1 MMHLPPSEVRRMS
14 LPQFLLVADAYAEAH
29 KPPGKRR
36 PDPIPSSVIAALKA
50 RQAQG

>member
-1 MMHLPPSEVRRMS
+1 MMHLPPSEVRRMT

-29 KPPGKRR
+29 KPRDKRR
-36 PDPIPSSVIAALKA
+36 PAPVSPSVIAALRV